1 MILLDKDTLIII
13 DGSSLLHRAFYA
25 LPLLSTKDGIYT
37 NGVYGFLTMLYKITD
52 EYNPKYLCVAFDMKA
67 PTFRHLEF
75 DLYKANR
82 QKAPNELSLQFPILK
97 EILKAM
103 NINQIEI
110 EGYEA
115 DDIAGTVARFGE
127 EKNLNVI
134 LVSGDRD
141 YLQLASDKSKV
152 LVTKKGITELEVFDK
167 EAMIDKYGITPE
179 QFIDLKG
186 LMGDKSDNI
195 PGVPGI
201 GEKTGLKLLKQ
212 FGSIENIYENIEEV
226 SGNKLKESLIE
237 YKQQAFLSRRLA
249 EIVTSVPLELN
260 LEELKYEEPDWEKL
274 KEIYE
279 KLEFKSLIEKIP
291 KDKIETNTKYY
302 ISEFT
307 LIESESKFHEIVD
320 EILKSKAFAFKF
332 VYGDDDILKSEILG
346 IAIKPKG
353 HSTYYINF
361 EGNELLL
368 KFQNSFKE
376 VFEREDILVSGH
388 NIKND
393 ILGLFKLGIK
403 ISSITFDSMIGEYL
417 INPSETDYS
426 ISKLSNEYLNLN
438 IEKEEELL
446 GKGKNKKTYKALSI
460 DERGQYFAKILDLVY
475 MLEDKIVGIIES
487 QGMKELY
494 YDVELPL
501 AEVLAS
507 MEYYGFKIDVEI
519 LKELG
524 SEFDKEIDDLTRE
537 IYELAGEEF
546 NINST
551 KQLGEILFDK
561 LELPI
566 IKKTKTGYSTDA
578 EVLDKLKDKHPIVEN
593 ILKYRQIVKLKSTY
607 IDGLMNLVDKNT
619 DRVHSS
625 FNQTITNTGRISSTE
640 PNLQNIPVK
649 TEEGRKIRK
658 AFVPQNKDY
667 ILIDGD
673 YSQIELRV
681 LAHISDDP
689 KLKEAFYNN
698 EDIHTKT
705 ASEVFNV
712 PKEEVTSIMR
722 SRAKAVNFGI
732 VYGISDYGLSRDL
745 NISRKEAKEYIDN
758 YLKNYKKV
766 KEYMDEIVE
775 FGKKEGFVETIL
787 NRRRY
792 LPELKSKNYVV
803 RSFGE
808 RVAMNTPIQ
817 GSAADIIKVAMVRVY
832 KELKLRNLKSKL
844 ILQVHDEL
852 IIETYKDEK
861 DEVREILKN
870 TMENSIKLNVPL
882 KVDIMMGDSW
892 YETK

>member
-1 MILLDKDTLIII
+1 MILLDKETLIII

-97 EILKAM
+97 EVLKAM

-260 LEELKYEEPDWEKL
+260 LEELKYEEPDWERL
-274 KEIYE
+274 KGLYE

-291 KDKIETNTKYY
+291 KDKIEIDIEYY
-302 ISEFT
+302 SSEFI
-307 LIESESKFHEIVD
+307 LIESEDKFQKIID
-320 EILKSKAFAFKF
+320 EILKSKEFAFKF
-332 VYGDDDILKSEILG
+332 VYGDENILKSEILG
-346 IAIKPKG
+346 IAIKPKE

-361 EGNELLL
+361 DGNELLL
-368 KFQNSFKE
+368 NFQNSFKDI
-376 VFEREDILVSGH
+376 FEREDILVSGH

-446 GKGKNKKTYKALSI
+446 GKGKNKKTYKVLSV

-475 MLEDKIVGIIES
+475 MLEDKIIGIIEG

-494 YDVELPL
+494 SDVELPL

-524 SEFDKEIDDLTRE
+524 SEFDKEIDNLTKE

-546 NINST
+546 NINSP

-561 LELPI
+561 LDLPV

-607 IDGLMNLVDKNT
+607 IDGLMNLVDENT
-619 DRVHSS
+619 DRIHSS
-625 FNQTITNTGRISSTE
+625 FNQTVTNTGRISSTE

-658 AFVPQNKDY
+658 AFVPQDEDY

-732 VYGISDYGLSRDL
+732 VYGISDYGLSRNL

-766 KEYMDEIVE
+766 KEYMEEIVE
-775 FGKKEGFVETIL
+775 SGKKEGYVETIL

-792 LPELKSKNYVV
+792 LPELKSRNYVV

-861 DEVREILKN
+861 DEVKEILKN
-870 TMENSIKLNVPL
+870 TMESSIKLNVPL

>member
-1 MILLDKDTLIII
+1 MILLDKETLIII

-97 EILKAM
+97 EVLKAM

-260 LEELKYEEPDWEKL
+260 LEELKYEEPDWERL
-274 KEIYE
+274 KGLYE

-291 KDKIETNTKYY
+291 KDKIEIDIEYY
-302 ISEFT
+302 SSEFI
-307 LIESESKFHEIVD
+307 LIESEDKFQKIID
-320 EILKSKAFAFKF
+320 EILKSKEFAFKF
-332 VYGDDDILKSEILG
+332 VYGDENILKSEILG
-346 IAIKPKG
+346 IAIKPKE

-361 EGNELLL
+361 DGNELLL
-368 KFQNSFKE
+368 NFQNSFKDI
-376 VFEREDILVSGH
+376 FEREDILVSGH

-446 GKGKNKKTYKALSI
+446 GKGKNKKTYKVLSV

-475 MLEDKIVGIIES
+475 MLEDKIIGIIEG

-494 YDVELPL
+494 SDVELPL

-524 SEFDKEIDDLTRE
+524 SEFDKEIDNLTKE

-546 NINST
+546 NINSP

-561 LELPI
+561 LDLPV

-607 IDGLMNLVDKNT
+607 IDGLMNLVDENT
-619 DRVHSS
+619 DRIHSS
-625 FNQTITNTGRISSTE
+625 FNQTVTNTGRISSTE

-658 AFVPQNKDY
+658 AFVPQDEDY

-766 KEYMDEIVE
+766 KEYMEEIVE
-775 FGKKEGFVETIL
+775 SGKKEGYVETIL

-792 LPELKSKNYVV
+792 LPELKSRNYVV

-861 DEVREILKN
+861 DEVKEILKN
-870 TMENSIKLNVPL
+870 TMESSIKLNVPL

>member
-1 MILLDKDTLIII
+1 MLDKETLIII

-97 EILKAM
+97 EVLKAM

-260 LEELKYEEPDWEKL
+260 LEELKYEEPDWERL
-274 KEIYE
+274 KGLYE

-291 KDKIETNTKYY
+291 KDKIEINIEYY
-302 ISEFT
+302 SSEFI
-307 LIESESKFHEIVD
+307 LIESEDKFQKIID
-320 EILKSKAFAFKF
+320 EILKSKEFAFKF
-332 VYGDDDILKSEILG
+332 VYGDENILKSEILG
-346 IAIKPKG
+346 IAIKPKE

-361 EGNELLL
+361 DGNELLL
-368 KFQNSFKE
+368 NFQNSFKDI
-376 VFEREDILVSGH
+376 FEREDILVSGH

-446 GKGKNKKTYKALSI
+446 GKGKNKKTYKVLSV

-475 MLEDKIVGIIES
+475 MLEDKIIGIIEG

-494 YDVELPL
+494 SDVELPL

-524 SEFDKEIDDLTRE
+524 SEFDKEIDNLTKE

-546 NINST
+546 NINSP

-561 LELPI
+561 LDLPV

-607 IDGLMNLVDKNT
+607 IDGLMNLVDENT
-619 DRVHSS
+619 DRIHSS
-625 FNQTITNTGRISSTE
+625 FNQTVTNTGRISSTE

-658 AFVPQNKDY
+658 AFVPQDEDY

-766 KEYMDEIVE
+766 KEYMEEIVE
-775 FGKKEGFVETIL
+775 SGKKEGYVETIL

-792 LPELKSKNYVV
+792 LPELKSRNYVV

-861 DEVREILKN
+861 DEVKEILKN
-870 TMENSIKLNVPL
+870 TMESSIKLNVPL

>member
-1 MILLDKDTLIII
+1 MILLDKETLIII

-97 EILKAM
+97 EVLKAM

-127 EKNLNVI
+127 EKDLNVI

-167 EAMIDKYGITPE
+167 EAMIGKYGITPE

-260 LEELKYEEPDWEKL
+260 LEELKYEEPDWERL
-274 KEIYE
+274 KGLYE

-291 KDKIETNTKYY
+291 KDKIEIDIEYY
-302 ISEFT
+302 SSEFI
-307 LIESESKFHEIVD
+307 LIESEDKFQKIID
-320 EILKSKAFAFKF
+320 EILKSKEFAFKF
-332 VYGDDDILKSEILG
+332 VYGDENILKSEILG
-346 IAIKPKG
+346 IAIKPKE

-361 EGNELLL
+361 DGNELLL
-368 KFQNSFKE
+368 NFQNSFKD

-446 GKGKNKKTYKALSI
+446 GKGKNKKTYKVLSV

-475 MLEDKIVGIIES
+475 MLEDKIIGIIEG

-494 YDVELPL
+494 SDVELPL

-524 SEFDKEIDDLTRE
+524 SEFDKEIDNLTKE

-546 NINST
+546 NINSP

-561 LELPI
+561 LDLPV

-607 IDGLMNLVDKNT
+607 IDGLMNLVDENT
-619 DRVHSS
+619 DRIHSS
-625 FNQTITNTGRISSTE
+625 FNQTVTNTGRISSTE

-658 AFVPQNKDY
+658 AFVPQDEDY

-766 KEYMDEIVE
+766 KEYMEEIVE

-870 TMENSIKLNVPL
+870 IMESSIKLNVPL